1 MNRPDQTPGLLW
13 SDTGNDRLLKVLV
26 LVLLGLVLVIGI
38 IVPMINL
45 PEPDRSELE
54 EIPPQLARLVE
65 RKKEIPP
72 PEPEPVVPDVQ
83 EEPEPEPEPEPQP
96 EPEPEPPKPEPVKQE
111 QKKEVEATEEQRQV
125 AREKARE
132 SVGTEALSALAELRA
147 QLPVA
152 ALATSSSGLSSGGSQ
167 STEIG
172 SVVNR
177 DAATSS
183 SGGVDTSELTTS
195 TTGETLAAREV
206 TQVEVTE
213 EQVASNAALRK
224 RSTEELRLVFESY
237 SVHYDKI
244 YRRALRGNPALE
256 GTVTLAL
263 TIQPNGTVSACEA
276 TKTELDDAGLIRRV
290 ESKCRQMQFENRPQ
304 VEVAKVEY
312 PIRFNP

>member
-1 MNRPDQTPGLLW
+1 M
-13 SDTGNDRLLKVLV
+13 
-26 LVLLGLVLVIGI
+26 
-38 IVPMINL
+38 
-45 PEPDRSELE
+45 
-54 EIPPQLARLVE
+54 
-65 RKKEIPP
+65 
-72 PEPEPVVPDVQ
+72 
-83 EEPEPEPEPEPQP
+83 
-96 EPEPEPPKPEPVKQE
+96 
-111 QKKEVEATEEQRQV
+111 
-125 AREKARE
+125 
-132 SVGTEALSALAELRA
+132 
-147 QLPVA
+147 
-152 ALATSSSGLSSGGSQ
+152 
-167 STEIG
+167 
-172 SVVNR
+172 VNR

-195 TTGETLAAREV
+195 TTGETLATREV

-213 EQVASNAALRK
+213 EQTASNAALRK

-263 TIQPNGTVSACEA
+263 TIQPNGTVSACVA
-276 TKTELDDAGLIRRV
+276 AKTELDDAGLIRRV